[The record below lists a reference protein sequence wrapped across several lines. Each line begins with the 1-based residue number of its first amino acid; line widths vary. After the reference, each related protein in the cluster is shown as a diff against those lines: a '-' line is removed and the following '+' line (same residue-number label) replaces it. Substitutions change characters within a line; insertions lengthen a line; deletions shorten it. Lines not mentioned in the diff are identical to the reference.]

1 MSIKYKKSIRSCIV
15 HIFKFCKSNRNEM
28 KKIKKALIFLTV
40 LSFFSFNKKEAQL
53 DFESSSIPKDF
64 YFIINSG
71 GNDSYNS
78 KEEIFYRKY
87 SDGVKRVK
95 LQLTERE
102 KEKIYLYMLK
112 INFFKMPVNYKPKE
126 KNIRR
131 IAPSFKESI
140 VIYLN
145 GKKKMVNYDNGYTSD
160 KSEIRAKSFLDFNK
174 IIWSILRQKEEVIK
188 MRESDFFYE

>member
-1 MSIKYKKSIRSCIV
+1 M
-15 HIFKFCKSNRNEM
+15 NQ
-28 KKIKKALIFLTV
+28 IKKVFIFFIV
-40 LSFFSFNKKEAQL
+40 LSFFSFNKKEFQL

-87 SDGVKRVK
+87 SDGVKSVK
-95 LQLTERE
+95 LKLTERE

-112 INFFKMPVNYKPKE
+112 INFFKMPINYKPKE

-145 GKKKMVNYDNGYTSD
+145 GKKKIVNYDDDYTSD
-160 KSEIRAKSFLDFNK
+160 QNEIRAKPFLDFNK
-174 IIWSILRQKEEVIK
+174 MIWSILRQKVEVIN
-188 MRESDFFYE
+188 MAESDFFYE